1 MYTSK
6 ILALY
11 QAGEGGAFWP
21 AAYFDPKE
29 LLATEPL
36 TLGIKQF
43 QLIV

>member
-1 MYTSK
+1 MYSSK

-29 LLATEPL
+29 LFFHWA
-36 TLGIKQF
+36 IDF
-43 QLIV
+43 RY